1 MNIVSVILT
10 VLVALEFFYIMY
22 LETFATTSA
31 STSRVFKISKESYK
45 MLMSTYYLRIKVCI
59 MV

>member
-22 LETFATTSA
+22 LETFATTSLV
-31 STSRVFKISKESYK
+31 RVE
-45 MLMSTYYLRIKVCI
+45 YLRFQREVTRC
-59 MV
+59 